1 MSYGSIDGSGFGS
14 RNPFGGPS
22 RQGYQPL
29 ATQIDPNELQEL
41 FQETSANIFRINSNV
56 TSLERTLRSLGTS
69 NDTQELRDGLHA
81 TQQETNKTITT
92 STKAIKQLSE
102 IVRGSSRQERLQLD
116 RLNNQLSDAIQRYGA
131 VQKKIAEKSK
141 ALLPSGQ
148 RSSKQQSPK
157 TPFSDLAD
165 DEKIFNGGDGM
176 WQNQSQDQ
184 ALLSEITEED
194 LEAIRL
200 REEAIQ
206 QIESDMLDV
215 NQIVKDL
222 ASMVYEQ
229 GDTIDSIEA
238 NIETASSNVE
248 SANEQLAK
256 ASQHQRS
263 RFKMAAGPRK
273 RKEKF
278 SPVELEILVAEVT
291 KNHARLYGSE
301 RVNLSQPE
309 REKIWCSIA
318 RKINVVARSP
328 RTTRDL
334 RRRWDDMK
342 RRTKEKLVEMS
353 CSTGEPRP
361 DTVLVRILESPLLGQ
376 KAAIKQAEA
385 RVVAE
390 EEDGGGG
397 DDVMHTDGPH
407 IPLELQSDEEEEVPG
422 CTWVPLRTIEMPMPA
437 ETDALEQRG
446 ALHTSVSSPSPSS
459 SPQMQQRAA
468 YGRRSS
474 QTARH
479 PKRKYNVSEFEKQ
492 LMDAHLQQSTLLSSW
507 YQQQSSLM
515 IQQNL
520 ILENLVEQNK
530 RLADNVELLNR
541 TLEKLVDY
549 QHPRRET
556 VHFVQDC
563 TSGTSARLPSQIASG
578 ESVGQSGIE
587 VFSGMILKVEEEI

>member
-92 STKAIKQLSE
+92 STKAVKQLSE
-102 IVRGSSRQERLQLD
+102 VVRGSSRQERLQLD

-141 ALLPSGQ
+141 ALLPTGP

-165 DEKIFNGGDGM
+165 DEKIFNGGDTM
-176 WQNQSQDQ
+176 WQNQHQDQ

-194 LEAIRL
+194 LEVIRQ
-200 REEAIQ
+200 REEAIH

-215 NQIVKDL
+215 NQIIKDL
-222 ASMVYEQ
+222 ASIVYEQ

-256 ASQHQRS
+256 ASQHQR
-263 RFKMAAGPRK
+263 
-273 RKEKF
+273 
-278 SPVELEILVAEVT
+278 
-291 KNHARLYGSE
+291 
-301 RVNLSQPE
+301 
-309 REKIWCSIA
+309 
-318 RKINVVARSP
+318 
-328 RTTRDL
+328 
-334 RRRWDDMK
+334 
-342 RRTKEKLVEMS
+342 
-353 CSTGEPRP
+353 
-361 DTVLVRILESPLLGQ
+361 
-376 KAAIKQAEA
+376 
-385 RVVAE
+385 
-390 EEDGGGG
+390 
-397 DDVMHTDGPH
+397 
-407 IPLELQSDEEEEVPG
+407 
-422 CTWVPLRTIEMPMPA
+422 
-437 ETDALEQRG
+437 
-446 ALHTSVSSPSPSS
+446 
-459 SPQMQQRAA
+459 QQRASSR
-468 YGRRSS
+468 RRSS
-474 QTARH
+474 QTAHH
-479 PKRKYNVSEFEKQ
+479 PKRKHDVSEFEKQ
-492 LMDAHLQQSTLLSSW
+492 LMDAHVQQSTLLSSW

-530 RLADNVELLNR
+530 RLADSVESLNQ
-541 TLEKLVDY
+541 TLEKLVDS
-549 QHPRRET
+549 QHPHRET
-556 VHFVQDC
+556 ECFMQDC
-563 TSGTSARLPSQIASG
+563 TSGTSAHLPFQIASG
-578 ESVGQSGIE
+578 NAGGQSRIK
-587 VFSGMILKVEEEI
+587 VFSGVIMKVKEEI

>member
-81 TQQETNKTITT
+81 TQQETNKTVTT

-148 RSSKQQSPK
+148 RSSKQQSPR

-215 NQIVKDL
+215 NQIIKDL

-229 GDTIDSIEA
+229 GDTIGT
-238 NIETASSNVE
+238 NLNMLTCKRSSTPE
-248 SANEQLAK
+248 SAIAAQLV
-256 ASQHQRS
+256 ASTSDPTARGNVTMFTHYTAGTPRQGQHS
-263 RFKMAAGPRK
+263 RTKTRK
-273 RKEKF
+273 PNF
-278 SPVELEILVAEVT
+278 SPQETEVLVQKVT
-291 KNHARLYGSE
+291 KHYQLLFGALRGTPAKKH
-301 RVNLSQPE
+301 RVWN
-309 REKIWCSIA
+309 KILQA
-318 RKINVVARSP
+318 VNVLGYCR
-328 RTTRDL
+328 RDMGDLKHKWRDL
-334 RRRWDDMK
+334 RGVVRK
-342 RRTKEKLVEMS
+342 KLGEHQRAAAGGGPPQSLVLTPVE
-353 CSTGEPRP
+353 R
-361 DTVLVRILESPLLGQ
+361 
-376 KAAIKQAEA
+376 K
-385 RVVAE
+385 VAE
-390 EEDGGGG
+390 TFSTQTIQGEGQGVD
-397 DDVMHTDGPH
+397 T
-407 IPLELQSDEEEEVPG
+407 LRNEEEEVPG

-446 ALHTSVSSPSPSS
+446 ALHTSVSSPSPPS
-459 SPQMQQRAA
+459 SPQRQQRAT

-530 RLADNVELLNR
+530 RLADNVESLNR

-549 QHPRRET
+549 QQPRRET

-563 TSGTSARLPSQIASG
+563 TSGTSARLPSRIASG